1 MDPRAR
7 VQFVRWR
14 NECINHHT
22 LQQSNTRGRPTV
34 GQRRNEAPPN
44 GAPRWDHSSRR
55 VHRPLTPE
63 VEPSRP
69 RNVVEAN
76 NSSYHPTQ
84 PKPLPPHIRLHSQYT
99 PPQSISQPIDPE
111 WFREVS
117 QVYGPE
123 GLAQL
128 RNDQFRVMQAQNSP
142 NTSGYRPPQI
152 VHAPP
157 PPPPHSPI
165 PVPVDSGQ
173 MAEFTRNAMMRAAQG
188 RRRPTLTP
196 RHMNVSGQTEM
207 Q

>member
-14 NECINHHT
+14 NECIAHHN
-22 LQQSNTRGRPTV
+22 LQQPNPRGRPTF
-34 GQRRNEAPPN
+34 GERRN
-44 GAPRWDHSSRR
+44 GGWDHSSRR

-69 RNVVEAN
+69 RNVAEAN
-76 NSSYHPTQ
+76 NPPYHPMH
-84 PKPLPPHIRLHSQYT
+84 PKALPSHIRLHSQYT
-99 PPQSISQPIDPE
+99 PPLSISQPVDPE

-123 GLAQL
+123 GVAQL
-128 RNDQFRVMQAQNSP
+128 RNDQFRVMHAQNSP

-157 PPPPHSPI
+157 PPPPQLPI
-165 PVPVDSGQ
+165 PVPDPGQ
-173 MAEFTRNAMMRAAQG
+173 MAEFTRNAMIRAAQG
-188 RRRPTLTP
+188 RRRSTPTP
-196 RHMNVSGQTEM
+196 RQMNVSGQTEM
-207 Q
+207 